1 MRKRKYPDLFSPIK
15 IGQLTFKNRI
25 VSAPTSL
32 AELSPEGHL
41 TRDNIAYYKLKAQG
55 GAAGV
60 TVGESIVHSATG
72 KSHPKQILLDDEGV
86 IPSLVETADAI
97 HQYGAIASIE
107 LSHGGMECDP
117 MFLNGRNPIGPSG
130 TSTDIGFRTKGAHTV
145 IVEEMS
151 EDSMNIIA
159 DAYAAGAATVKLAGF
174 DMCMIHAGHGWLL
187 AQFFSPLTNKRT
199 DQFGGSVENRAR
211 FPIMVIDRVRERVG
225 KDFPIE
231 LRISGS
237 ELTEGGLT
245 IEDAIAICKMVG
257 DKVDLIHVS
266 AGAHFVINTMVTMH
280 PSMFLPHGCN
290 VYLAEAVK
298 KAVKIPVVTVG
309 GISDPAQMEE
319 IIAGGKADIIA
330 LARGLIADPYL
341 PQKAQYGKD
350 DEIVHCLRCFDCM
363 GGMFATRTMK
373 CAVNPII
380 GREFE
385 SSIPVARTK
394 SRKVLIVGGGPAGMQ
409 AAITAAEQG
418 HDVTLYEKNDSLGG
432 TIKIAQYVPFKEDLN
447 RFREYQAR
455 KMDSLNVKVLL
466 NTECTPELLDKE
478 SPDVVIAAVGAEPII
493 PAIPGMDKNSV
504 ILATDAYSEEVTVG
518 QKVVVIG
525 GGLVGCETGLYFAQQ
540 GKDVTVIE
548 MLNEVAGEA
557 NIMHR
562 RALMLELEKYVKIQS
577 GLRCTEINN
586 AGVIAIDKE
595 GKDMLFDADTVI
607 VAVGLAPRSGIAD
620 ALRETA
626 PEFMAIGDCVKPQKV
641 LEAVRTGYDAAM
653 AIS

>member
-1 MRKRKYPDLFSPIK
+1 MLQRKYPNLFRPIK
-15 IGQLTFKNRI
+15 IGPLAFKNRI

-55 GAAGV
+55 GAAVV

-97 HQYGAIASIE
+97 HQYGSIASIE

-130 TSTDIGFRTKGAHTV
+130 TSTDIGFRTTGAHTV

-151 EDSMNIIA
+151 EALMNEIA

-237 ELTEGGLT
+237 ELTDGGLT
-245 IEDAIAICKMVG
+245 IEDAIAICKMVE

-266 AGAHFVINTMVTMH
+266 AGAHFVIDTMVTMH

-309 GISDPAQMEE
+309 GMSDPAQMEE
-319 IIAGGKADIIA
+319 LIAGGKADIIA
-330 LARGLIADPYL
+330 LARGLIADPYI
-341 PQKAQYGKD
+341 PKKAQYGKD
-350 DEIVHCLRCFDCM
+350 DEIVHCLRCFSCQ

-385 SSIPVARTK
+385 SSIPVPRKK

-418 HDVTLYEKNDSLGG
+418 HDVTLYEKTDSLGG

-455 KMDSLNVKVLL
+455 KVDSLNVKVLL
-466 NTECTPELLDKE
+466 NTECTPELAARE
-478 SPDVVIAAVGAEPII
+478 SPDVVIVAVGAEPII
-493 PAIPGMDKNSV
+493 PKIPGMDKKAV
-504 ILATDAYSEEVTVG
+504 ILAIDAHSEEVTIG

-525 GGLVGCETGLYFAQQ
+525 GGLVGCETGLHIAQQ
-540 GKDVTVIE
+540 GRDVTIIE
-548 MLNEVAGEA
+548 MLDEVAGEA
-557 NIMHR
+557 NILHR

-577 GLRCTEINN
+577 GFRCTEITGK
-586 AGVIAIDKE
+586 GVIAIDKE
-595 GKDMLFDADTVI
+595 GHDMLFNADTII
-607 VAVGLAPRSGIAD
+607 VAVGLTSRTAIVD
-620 ALRETA
+620 ALREIA
-626 PEFMAIGDCVKPQKV
+626 PEFMAVGDCVKPQKV

>member
-1 MRKRKYPDLFSPIK
+1 MQNKKYPNLFSLIK
-15 IGQLTFKNRI
+15 IGPLTFKNRI
-25 VSAPTSL
+25 VAAPTSL

-41 TRDNIAYYKLKAQG
+41 TRDNIAYYKLKAKG
-55 GAAGV
+55 GAAVV

-97 HQYGAIASIE
+97 HQYGSIASIE

-117 MFLNGRNPIGPSG
+117 MFLGGRNPIGPSG
-130 TSTDIGFRTKGAHTV
+130 TSTDIGFRTTGAQTV

-151 EDSMNIIA
+151 EALMNEIA

-211 FPIMVIDRVRERVG
+211 FAIMVIDRVRERVG

-237 ELTEGGLT
+237 ELTDGGLT
-245 IEDAIAICKMVG
+245 IEDAIAICKMVEN
-257 DKVDLIHVS
+257 KVDLIHVS
-266 AGAHFVINTMVTMH
+266 AGAHFVIDTMVTMH

-298 KAVKIPVVTVG
+298 NAVKIPVVTVG

-341 PQKAQYGKD
+341 PKKAQYNKD
-350 DEIVHCLRCFDCM
+350 DEIVHCLRCFDCI

-385 SSIPVARTK
+385 SSIPVVRTK
-394 SRKVLIVGGGPAGMQ
+394 SRKILIVGGGPAGMQ

-418 HDVTLYEKNDSLGG
+418 HEVTLYEKTDALGG
-432 TIKIAQYVPFKEDLN
+432 TIKVSQHVPFKEDLN
-447 RFREYQAR
+447 RFREYLVR
-455 KMDSLNVKVLL
+455 KVDSLNVKVLL
-466 NTECTPELLDKE
+466 NTECTPKLLKRE
-478 SPDVVIAAVGAEPII
+478 NPDVVMAAVGAEPII
-493 PAIPGMDKNSV
+493 PAMVGMDKKSV
-504 ILATDAYSEEVTVG
+504 ILATNAYSEDVTIG
-518 QKVVVIG
+518 QNIVVIG

-540 GKDVTVIE
+540 GRDVTIIE
-548 MLNEVAGEA
+548 MLDEVAEEA

-562 RALMLELEKYVKIQS
+562 RALMLELERYVTIQS
-577 GLRCTEINN
+577 GFRCTEITD

-595 GKDMLFDADTVI
+595 GKEMLFDADTVI
-607 VAVGLAPRSGIAD
+607 VAVGLMPRSGIVD
-620 ALRETA
+620 ALRETT
-626 PEFMAIGDCVKPQKV
+626 PEFMAIGDCVKPQNV
-641 LEAVRTGYDAAM
+641 LKAVRTGYDAAM